1 MKDDLFSGGKWYG
14 NGGNWMSKRLL
25 VLSVH
30 IGAGHFKAGEALCKA
45 YTKEFGGEAYHMDF
59 LRYSSPTLGRFV
71 EEAYYLITKHT
82 PSVYKFIYNMA
93 ERPNFPFSTEVYLWP
108 KKYRR
113 LVEEYQPD
121 AVIST
126 HFLPAAVASHMYS
139 ELPIPNGVVLT
150 DYESHPMWINQNN
163 SLFFVAYDGLRGE
176 LRQLG
181 VEDARICVS
190 GIPISPYFLDRY
202 DPQMLREKLQLNHQ
216 LPVIL
221 AMSGGNAIGP
231 LVEVLEELGPLK
243 EKVQVVAIA
252 GRNRQSFRE
261 LRLTMKLLG
270 LQGRVMGFVDNI
282 HEWMAA
288 SDLLISKAGGL
299 TVAEALAS
307 GLPMLVIRPT
317 PGQEDGNTE
326 FLTSAGAAIHLK
338 HVSELKEIVTDFLQN
353 PLKLNAMRNRA
364 KSLGRPEATVTIL
377 TEMIRMIEERELV
390 VKV

>member
-1 MKDDLFSGGKWYG
+1 
-14 NGGNWMSKRLL
+14 MSKRLL

-59 LRYSSPTLGRFV
+59 LRYSSPTLGRWV

-93 ERPNFPFSTEVYLWP
+93 ERPNTPLIKTEVYLWP

-121 AVIST
+121 AVICT

-150 DYESHPMWINQNN
+150 DFTSHPMWVNQNN
-163 SLFFVAYDGLRGE
+163 GLFFVAHDGMRNE

-181 VEDARICVS
+181 VEDSRICVS

-202 DPQMLREKLQLNHQ
+202 DSRLLREKLQLSQ
-216 LPVIL
+216 DLPVIL

-231 LVEVLEELGPLK
+231 LVEVLEELSPLK

-326 FLTSAGAAIHLK
+326 FLTGAGAAIHLK
-338 HVSELKEIVTDFLQN
+338 HVSELKGTVTDLLQN
-353 PLKLNAMRNRA
+353 PLKLEAMRSRA
-364 KSLGRPEATVTIL
+364 KSLGRPEATVIIL
-377 TEMIRMIEERELV
+377 TEMIKMIEARETIA
-390 VKV
+390 VKG